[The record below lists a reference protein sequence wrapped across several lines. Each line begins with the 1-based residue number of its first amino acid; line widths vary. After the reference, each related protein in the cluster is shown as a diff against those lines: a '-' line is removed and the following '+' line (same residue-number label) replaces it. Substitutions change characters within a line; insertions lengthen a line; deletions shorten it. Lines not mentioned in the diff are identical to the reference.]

1 MRNVGEGLVEQL
13 LAERAANG
21 PYGSFHEF
29 ADRVPEPVLN
39 KRAVESLIKAGA
51 FDSLGHTR
59 RGLLGVFEHITNTTL
74 GRRRE
79 RDLGVMSLFGEVEEA
94 AGDPGFDERLPIPT
108 TEFDKTTLLRNEKE
122 MLGLYVSDH
131 PLFGKEA
138 ALRRRVDQSIAE
150 LGELADRTPVRVGG
164 VVTGLARRFTKRGDQ
179 MASFRLE
186 DLGADIEV
194 VLFPRTLEEQGHK
207 LADDQIVVV
216 SGRVNKRDE
225 DRLSV
230 SCEEIEVLTGLD
242 EGEAPT
248 LTVRIPEVRL
258 GPARARPAPLDP
270 VGQRRPVTRRA
281 RRRSREDA
289 PGRRVPRRRRPR
301 RARDPHVVR
310 SRRHRALSGG
320 RRDIH

>member
-1 MRNVGEGLVEQL
+1 
-13 LAERAANG
+13 
-21 PYGSFHEF
+21 
-29 ADRVPEPVLN
+29 
-39 KRAVESLIKAGA
+39 
-51 FDSLGHTR
+51 
-59 RGLLGVFEHITNTTL
+59 
-74 GRRRE
+74 
-79 RDLGVMSLFGEVEEA
+79 MSLFGEVEVA

-194 VLFPRTLEEQGHK
+194 VLFPRTLEEHGHK

-225 DRLSV
+225 DRVSV

-258 GPARARPAPLDP
+258 GPRELDQLRSILSANAGASP
-270 VGQRRPVTRRA
+270 VVLDVG
-281 RRRSREDA
+281 REKMRLADEFRVDVDRVVPEIRMSFGHDA
-289 PGRRVPRRRRPR
+289 IV
-301 RARDPHVVR
+301 
-310 SRRHRALSGG
+310 L
-320 RRDIH
+320 